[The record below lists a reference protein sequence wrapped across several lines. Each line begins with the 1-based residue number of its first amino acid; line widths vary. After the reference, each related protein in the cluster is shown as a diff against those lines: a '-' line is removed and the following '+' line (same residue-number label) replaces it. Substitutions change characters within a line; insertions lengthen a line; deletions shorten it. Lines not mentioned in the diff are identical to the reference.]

1 METYD
6 HLPSTRHTDN
16 SIAIPENYNISNFGE
31 NRASRNETIRASSDH
46 FPEGLKD
53 NAVSNIWAM
62 QYKLIPEEIPGMY
75 GKDWKITKMN
85 EGSAQPKTYMPYGLT
100 KILNV
105 RQKDIREKA
114 QNFLDSID
122 SESSSAD
129 GDGAEE
135 KNKNRRFFDDAN
147 M

>member
-1 METYD
+1 
-6 HLPSTRHTDN
+6 
-16 SIAIPENYNISNFGE
+16 
-31 NRASRNETIRASSDH
+31 
-46 FPEGLKD
+46 
-53 NAVSNIWAM
+53 VSNIWAM

-75 GKDWKITKMN
+75 GRDWKITKMN
-85 EGSAQPKTYMPYGLT
+85 EDSAQPKTYMPYGLT

>member
-1 METYD
+1 
-6 HLPSTRHTDN
+6 
-16 SIAIPENYNISNFGE
+16 
-31 NRASRNETIRASSDH
+31 
-46 FPEGLKD
+46 
-53 NAVSNIWAM
+53 M

-85 EGSAQPKTYMPYGLT
+85 ENSAQPKTYMPYGLT

-122 SESSSAD
+122 SEGSS
-129 GDGAEE
+129 
-135 KNKNRRFFDDAN
+135 N
-147 M
+147 